1 MCIIVVGGFGASENY
16 TKRFAQYLQYYTMR
30 PVINCALFH
39 GKTFKEEVTSI
50 INKIQQTKYTGSFVI
65 MGFSTGCMIAL
76 ELSNHL
82 KTEFIIL
89 CNPAEILTR
98 FSYEFISSALQIT
111 SVTGID
117 VIPEHIRDLKP
128 AMKTSKVSKNIWI
141 FCLKLFFTIWTIIMY
156 LLGSLRMAQ
165 LYYRLLGKNFKEP
178 HFHELKRVVF
188 STKFEDLLYTISD
201 CLLRQNVMRLL
212 KNCKRPITILLGKN
226 DHYSHLS
233 NHILEYHYCKVKRV
247 DGNHH
252 MLYHKPIE
260 SALAAADI
268 ILSKHSST
276 GFNVQVNVV

>member
-1 MCIIVVGGFGASENY
+1 MCIIIVGGFGASENY

-30 PVINCALFH
+30 PVINCALLH
-39 GKTFKEEVTSI
+39 GKPFEEEIEAVI
-50 INKIQQTKYTGSFVI
+50 KRIKYNGSFVLL
-65 MGFSTGCMIAL
+65 GFSTGCMIVL
-76 ELSNHL
+76 ELSKRI

-111 SVTGID
+111 SVTGND
-117 VIPEHIRDLKP
+117 VIPEHIRALKP
-128 AMKTSKVSKNIWI
+128 AMKISKVSKDIWI

-156 LLGSLRMAQ
+156 LLGSHRMAQ
-165 LYYRLLGKNFKEP
+165 LYYTLLGKNFNEP

-188 STKFEDLLYTISD
+188 STRFERLLYTITD
-201 CLLRQNVMRLL
+201 CLLRQNIMKLL
-212 KNCKRPITILLGKN
+212 KECKRPITILLGTK

-233 NHILEYHYCKVKRV
+233 NHILEHHFCKVKKM

-252 MLYHKPIE
+252 MLYHKPKD

-276 GFNVQVNVV
+276 GFNL